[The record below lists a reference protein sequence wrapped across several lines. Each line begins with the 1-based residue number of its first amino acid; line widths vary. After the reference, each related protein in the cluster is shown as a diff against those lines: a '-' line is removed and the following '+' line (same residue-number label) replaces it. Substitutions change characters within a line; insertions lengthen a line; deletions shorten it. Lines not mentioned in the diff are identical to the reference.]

1 VHCNGRLF
9 SRGCLAAQERAG
21 SEQKLFSKESWAA
34 AAWMS
39 VCIGM
44 RARPSRFSV
53 ASRET
58 PRILLVSLAFFPV
71 GNGLSA
77 FPVSFSAF
85 FSGYQRACLFFSV
98 LLSSAKMSFPSSLS
112 GLLLCFEAMLDFLRY
127 ASMPH
132 FAVL

>member
-1 VHCNGRLF
+1 
-9 SRGCLAAQERAG
+9 
-21 SEQKLFSKESWAA
+21 
-34 AAWMS
+34 
-39 VCIGM
+39 M
-44 RARPSRFSV
+44 RARPFRFSV

-58 PRILLVSLAFFPV
+58 SRILLVSLAFFPV

-85 FSGYQRACLFFSV
+85 FFLDTSALVLFFSV

-112 GLLLCFEAMLDFLRY
+112 GLLLCFDAMLDFLRY

>member
-1 VHCNGRLF
+1 
-9 SRGCLAAQERAG
+9 
-21 SEQKLFSKESWAA
+21 
-34 AAWMS
+34 M
-39 VCIGM
+39 CIGM
-44 RARPSRFSV
+44 RARPFRFSV

-58 PRILLVSLAFFPV
+58 SRILLVSLAFFPV